1 MATKL
6 FFQPVN
12 KDRKPLGEP
21 VQYWP
26 LIVTAG
32 SVTHRLALH
41 RNLVDSLSWTVSD
54 PVSGGA
60 ICHPGGR
67 YNGIRVNSRGLNLKE
82 VRPCALLEVEEMIAR
97 VGHEKF
103 NSVLVEARKQAGG

>member
-6 FFQPVN
+6 FFQHVN
-12 KDRKPLGEP
+12 KEGKPFGEP
-21 VQYWP
+21 VRYWP
-26 LIVTAG
+26 LVVIAG
-32 SVTHRLALH
+32 SVTYRLALH
-41 RNLVDSLSWTVSD
+41 RNLSDSLSWTVSD

-60 ICHPGGR
+60 ICHPGGC

-82 VRPCALLEVEEMIAR
+82 VRPYALLEVEGIIAR

-103 NSVLVEARKQAGG
+103 NSVLAKGRAGL